1 MYIDNLQYLGGTIV
15 WDNQDNALQT
25 ATSGN
30 AETATPD
37 GKFDTGMVDAMMQTQ
52 PMTMPTEPGE
62 YIYFCV
68 LHPYLVDTV
77 TVQ

>member
-1 MYIDNLQYLGGTIV
+1 
-15 WDNQDNALQT
+15 
-25 ATSGN
+25 
-30 AETATPD
+30 
-37 GKFDTGMVDAMMQTQ
+37 MVGAMMQTQ